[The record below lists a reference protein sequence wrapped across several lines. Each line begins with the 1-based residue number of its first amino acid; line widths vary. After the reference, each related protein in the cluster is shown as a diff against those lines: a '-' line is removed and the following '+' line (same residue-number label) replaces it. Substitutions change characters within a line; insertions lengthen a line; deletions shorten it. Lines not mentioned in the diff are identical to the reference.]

1 MIRITIRRLVAARA
15 VISRTVMIAL
25 QRFKQMKNENQK
37 GKKRHANL
45 IIRPAILDRISFPSI
60 AAAVIA
66 AGIRAV
72 ERFAA
77 AGVGVAHFEGLTF

>member
-1 MIRITIRRLVAARA
+1 
-15 VISRTVMIAL
+15 
-25 QRFKQMKNENQK
+25 MKNENQK
-37 GKKRHANL
+37 EKEKEKRDIANL
-45 IIRPAILDRISFPSI
+45 TICPAILDRISLPSI

-77 AGVGVAHFEGLTF
+77 AGVCVAHFERVDVLMIEIQKKGG